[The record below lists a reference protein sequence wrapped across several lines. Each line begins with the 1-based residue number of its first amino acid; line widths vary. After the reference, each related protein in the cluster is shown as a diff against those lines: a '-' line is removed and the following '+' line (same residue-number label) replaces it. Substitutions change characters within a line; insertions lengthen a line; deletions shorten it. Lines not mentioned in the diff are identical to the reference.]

1 MSNNMLCIL
10 SYNVSGLCETNTLRK
25 IKECIPFPQN
35 GEDTLNIYIFQET
48 KSSPKIKRFWTTLFV
63 IYAHAGNSSG

>member
-1 MSNNMLCIL
+1 MRVGYVEQIHFVKS
-10 SYNVSGLCETNTLRK
+10 
-25 IKECIPFPQN
+25 ECLLFPQN

-48 KSSPKIKRFWTTLFV
+48 KSSPKIKRFWTTLFAV